1 MARNKPVKICVI
13 KQTPNKD
20 PKFHQAEI
28 FTGAGKSTKALLA
41 ILINGCDFRIFN
53 IIK

>member
-1 MARNKPVKICVI
+1 MAKNKPVIIWTI

-28 FTGAGKSTKALLA
+28 FVGVGKSTKEELK
-41 ILINGCDFRIFN
+41 ILN
-53 IIK
+53 KE